1 MRAFTIIMRLII
13 AIFAITFML
22 SEGVE
27 NLVTTKVP
35 WLIIFKSVNFSVVL
49 VTLFALVYFYGVA
62 TLSLWRID
70 HGEGDYG
77 DYKTENHKI
86 NKALKG
92 AITWVSISAISICVF
107 NLYFLF
113 NFVVV

>member
-1 MRAFTIIMRLII
+1 MRLII
-13 AIFAITFML
+13 AIFAIIFVL
-22 SEGVE
+22 SEGIE
-27 NLVTTKVP
+27 NLVTTKYP

-70 HGEGDYG
+70 NREGGYE
-77 DYKTENHKI
+77 TENHKI
-86 NKALKG
+86 NEALKG
-92 AITWVSISAISICVF
+92 ATTWVSISAISLCVF

>member
-1 MRAFTIIMRLII
+1 MRLII
-13 AIFAITFML
+13 AIFAIIFVL
-22 SEGVE
+22 SEGIE
-27 NLVTTKVP
+27 NLVTTKYP

-70 HGEGDYG
+70 NREGWREGDCE
-77 DYKTENHKI
+77 TENHKI
-86 NKALKG
+86 NEALKG
-92 AITWVSISAISICVF
+92 ATTWVSISAISLCVF

>member
-1 MRAFTIIMRLII
+1 MRLII
-13 AIFAITFML
+13 AIFAIVFVL
-22 SEGVE
+22 SDGVE
-27 NLVTTKVP
+27 NLVATKVP

-62 TLSLWRID
+62 ILSLWRID
-70 HGEGDYG
+70 QCEGDYE
-77 DYKTENHKI
+77 TESHKI
-86 NKALKG
+86 NRALKG
-92 AITWVSISAISICVF
+92 ATTWVSISAVSLCIF